1 MLNGVNLASF
11 SLVDCAQTLLG
22 QRLEV
27 VPNRHLASWAGLN
40 SSEKDT
46 QWVMMD
52 IIVPHSY
59 LPHPPSLLSLLLPRA
74 ICSFWPR
81 GRAHSGPHR
90 VMKPLIP
97 IDWFKHAARH
107 DNLHEQFNALVIWS
121 SLLLLHHVIAVLA
134 NIHQSMAART
144 PTLLSTAIH
153 EGIVTRQPSP
163 VQADQVVSLSDI
175 KFQHVAPL

>member
-1 MLNGVNLASF
+1 MNLASF

-27 VPNRHLASWAGLN
+27 VPNRHLASWADLN
-40 SSEKDT
+40 PLEKDT

-52 IIVPHSY
+52 ILAVPHSY
-59 LPHPPSLLSLLLPRA
+59 LPHPPSFLSLLLPRG
-74 ICSFWPR
+74 ISSFWPW

-90 VMKPLIP
+90 VMKPLIV

-121 SLLLLHHVIAVLA
+121 SLMLLHHVIVVLA

-153 EGIVTRQPSP
+153 EGSVTR
-163 VQADQVVSLSDI
+163 
-175 KFQHVAPL
+175 